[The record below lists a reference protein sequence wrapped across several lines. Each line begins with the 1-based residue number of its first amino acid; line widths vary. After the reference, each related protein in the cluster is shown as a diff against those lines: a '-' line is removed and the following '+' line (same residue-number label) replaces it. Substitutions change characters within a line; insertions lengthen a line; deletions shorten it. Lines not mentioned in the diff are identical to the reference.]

1 MAIWDSGVDADLF
14 KDQFVGGIAFD
25 LDNRRTTGFL
35 YPLGDAKARLPEL
48 LRYLKGREDFL
59 MAGLATPEATEF
71 KKKGVG
77 LNIAE
82 MRAFMEDVE
91 LCSKYCHGTH
101 VAGIALDGNPFA
113 RLVIARH
120 NFSFRTNYPR
130 PLSIER
136 AKAKARECQETVD
149 YFKEQHVR
157 VVNMSWSYS
166 LKEVEDNL
174 EVNQIGKDAAERAAL
189 ARKILDVLKAAL
201 FEAMKTAPDILFVG
215 AAGNE
220 NKDVVFHEYI
230 PPSFEIPNLLVIG
243 AVDQSGEPT
252 SWTNFGKTVQVYA
265 NGSQVESYV
274 PGGQRLKW
282 SGTSMAA
289 PNVANLAGKI
299 LAVKPDLTAAEV
311 IALIKKGVT
320 PVPGAKKVVPLID
333 PKRTLSLLKN

>member
-1 MAIWDSGVDADLF
+1 MAIWDSGVDVELF
-14 KDQFVGGIAFD
+14 KDQFVGGIAYD

-35 YPLGDAKARLPEL
+35 YPLGDTKARLPEL
-48 LRYLKGREDFL
+48 LKYLKGREDFF
-59 MAGLATPEATEF
+59 MAGLDTPEAREF
-71 KKKGVG
+71 RKKRAILKT
-77 LNIAE
+77 AE
-82 MRAFMEDVE
+82 MGAFTEDVE

-101 VAGIALDGNPFA
+101 VTGIALDGNPFA

-120 NFSFRTNYPR
+120 NYSFRTNYPR

-136 AKAKARECQETVD
+136 AKAKAREWQEAVD

-166 LKEVEDNL
+166 FKEVEDNL
-174 EVNQIGKDAAERAAL
+174 EVNQIAKDEAERTAL

-215 AAGNE
+215 GAGNE
-220 NKDVVFHEYI
+220 SKDVVFHEFI
-230 PPSFEIPNLLVIG
+230 PPSFELANLLVVG

-252 SWTNFGKTVQVYA
+252 SWTNFGTTVAVYA

-274 PGGQRLKW
+274 PGGQRMKW

-299 LAVKPDLTAAEV
+299 LAVKPSLTPAEV

-320 PVPGAKKVVPLID
+320 PVPGAKKEIPLID
-333 PKRTLSLLKN
+333 PKRTLSLLRN